1 MIRKSLLLFS
11 VNAAG
16 RLFQYLYRVAMSY
29 FLSLKEFGMLSASLP
44 YQSFVLLLTSMSV
57 TPTASKFTS
66 QYKVEEEEKIFNVF
80 SLVVMGLIIGAILYA
95 STGVITQFFGADFAG
110 SQDVLKILALAVP
123 CAVFLSVC
131 TGIFLGFEKAYL
143 MAASLMVYQCV
154 MLGSSYLLVQYRG
167 LTGAAMGIFVGYLAS
182 AVMAVILVFRF
193 RLSIQASIREMGRIV
208 RFSLPV
214 LVGVVGIWAL
224 LNIDIMILARFAPA
238 EDVGVYGMAYP
249 TARLLFGFS
258 TALSAL
264 LVPRIS
270 ELTYTGKDAVH
281 SIRSSFEVCAVVTL
295 PMAVTLAAFSK
306 EILYVL
312 FGNVDGSTALKI
324 LSLAMF
330 VYSLF
335 FIGYSALQ
343 GLGRPEHSMGSALV
357 SAACGIGFC
366 FILIPRF
373 GMEGAALSTTAACF
387 IGLALVLGFLKIR
400 MVPRVFHGALFAT
413 LFIFEYFVGIPGG
426 RVVTMTIYGAV
437 GLPVIIMYFWLSR
450 PYLRIRETEGSMD
463 PPE

>member
-11 VNAAG
+11 VNVVG
-16 RLFQYLYRVAMSY
+16 RLFQYLYRVVMSY

-66 QYKVEEEEKIFNVF
+66 QYKVEEKEKIFNIF
-80 SLVVMGLIIGAILYA
+80 SLIVMGLIIGAMLYA
-95 STGVITQFFGADFAG
+95 FSGAITQFFGEDFAG
-110 SQDVLKILALAVP
+110 SEDVLKILALAVP
-123 CAVFLSVC
+123 CAVFLSIC
-131 TGIFLGFEKAYL
+131 TGIFLGFEKAHL
-143 MAASLMVYQCV
+143 MALSLMVYQVV
-154 MLGSSYLLVQYRG
+154 MLGSSYLLVQHSG
-167 LTGAAMGIFVGYLAS
+167 LRGAAMGILVGYLAS

-193 RLSIQASIREMGRIV
+193 QFSIRVSIQEMGQIV

-224 LNIDIMILARFAPA
+224 LNIDIMILARFVGA

-270 ELTYTGKDAVH
+270 ELTYTGKDAVR
-281 SIRSSFEVCAVVTL
+281 SIRSSFDVCAVVTL
-295 PMAVTLAAFSK
+295 PMAVTLAAFSR

-312 FGNVDGSTALKI
+312 FGNVDGSWALKI

-343 GLGRPEHSMGSALV
+343 GLGRPVHSMGSALI
-357 SAACGIGFC
+357 SAGCGIGLC
-366 FILIPRF
+366 FVFIPRF
-373 GMEGAALSTTAACF
+373 GMEGAAFSTAAACC
-387 IGLALVLGFLKIR
+387 IGLVLVMGFLRIS
-400 MVPRVFHGALFAT
+400 MIPHISYGILFVI

-426 RVVTMTIYGAV
+426 RLITMIIYGVA
-437 GLPVIIMYFWLSR
+437 GLPVIIFYFWLSR
-450 PYLRIRETEGSMD
+450 AYLRIQETEVSME
-463 PPE
+463 PQE